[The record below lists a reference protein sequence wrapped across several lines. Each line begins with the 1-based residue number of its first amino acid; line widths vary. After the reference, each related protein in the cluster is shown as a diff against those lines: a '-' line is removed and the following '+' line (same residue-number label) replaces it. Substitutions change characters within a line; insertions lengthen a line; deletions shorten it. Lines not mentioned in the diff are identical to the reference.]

1 MKKRRIIALLLAC
14 TTLFTA
20 CGKNTD
26 TQKTIT
32 TEDGKVILCDYKH
45 LTGEKKIYRITQEQI
60 DSSVDE
66 MLYDYIEYKEVK
78 RASKDGD
85 VLDTTLKVTVDNEAL
100 MDEKNYEILLG
111 EDEFGEEFDEKLTG
125 AKKGDEF
132 SFSFTYPEDSNVLL
146 SDNTSLAG
154 RTANY
159 QVTINKITEEIIP
172 SLTEEFIEK
181 ELGFESKDA
190 MYAYIQ
196 TELMESHESESL
208 TELRENLLQQVIDK
222 STITKYDS
230 SLYDEAKTAT
240 YDSYRETATM
250 FGFESPEAL
259 FEEWEIADEDLEKEI
274 LNLVYR
280 TIVVQA
286 ICKENDTELTDEEF
300 SSGIESYTEQFD
312 YESADALINDYGEDT
327 LRIWLTEDKVMDI
340 LYENATIT
348 EVEATVEDEE

>member
-26 TQKTIT
+26 TQNTIT

-85 VLDTTLKVTVDNEAL
+85 VLDTALKVTVDNEAL

-111 EDEFGEEFDEKLTG
+111 EDEFGEEFDEKLTR

-132 SFSFTYPEDSNVLL
+132 SFSVTYPEDSNVLL

-154 RTANY
+154 LTANY

-348 EVEATVEDEE
+348 EVEATIEDEE